1 MKRAKYEN
9 VLGLLAY
16 WNMRLASL
24 TTQNM
29 SISKFGKMRPSVT
42 WMKYRTFKLVGFLV
56 GCRKKKSLYD
66 FGGKL
71 RGKIR
76 TASIVRGIVRDY
88 WRTNVLD
95 VPRSKICIDDRL
107 ANSIYFTSS

>member
-9 VLGLLAY
+9 VVGLVAY
-16 WNMRLASL
+16 WNMRLASF
-24 TTQNM
+24 TAQNM
-29 SISKFGKMRPSVT
+29 SISKFGKIRSSVT
-42 WMKYRTFKLVGFLV
+42 WMKYRTFKLVGVLV
-56 GCRKKKSLYD
+56 GCRKNKISLYD

-88 WRTNVLD
+88 
-95 VPRSKICIDDRL
+95 
-107 ANSIYFTSS
+107 